1 MKSYHKLATVI
12 CLLVAAHA
20 LYAQGP
26 PTPVNLVA
34 QVKQD
39 QHPEVMLTWQV
50 PGPTMMSLF
59 FKVYRSADDSTHFKL
74 LSATNRPGYHDEWVN
89 PGHTYYYYVTSA
101 LLNISS
107 TNISESPP
115 SNIASATIPNSSG
128 RPHGVITGTV
138 VDSLTRTPLPFA
150 KIMFFPISKPVLWI
164 PNTLA
169 DSTGKYRAVLDTGTY
184 LINAQAWKMEM
195 SMSPLPPYR
204 SEWYKDAADPLH
216 ATPVLL
222 AENAEFVADFDLVR
236 PLPPP
241 LASIS
246 GTVTDSSGHPLV
258 NATVVIVRTMQE
270 MLRLAANTG
279 EVPGLGTESMDI
291 QGLGN
296 VRGVLWKGLTDSS
309 GNYQAHVLAGNAYIA
324 MAVKH
329 GYLPEFY
336 NNKTNP
342 MDADIIR
349 LIRDTTGIDFSL
361 TPRPV
366 VQNSVSG
373 IVRDSNGVRVPSRI
387 VVLPVQLWPGP
398 TSARFEHT
406 DSTGAYTITNVRP
419 GKYFVLALP
428 FSHYAPAF
436 YKAGAYGVLR
446 WQKADTVNIAISG
459 DVTGIDIG
467 VVAIKSRGFARLSGR
482 IRSGGGSPEAA
493 NGSPIEG
500 VNVLAQNAQGE
511 AVGYGI
517 TDDTGAYT
525 IDALPVGQLSV
536 VIDRP
541 GYLTSQDNVT
551 FGTND
556 FTLNRDYT
564 LTPLS
569 PTSVPGN
576 ATVPLS
582 YTLEQNYPNPF
593 NPSTQITFSLPVL
606 SNVTLSVYNLL
617 GQEIAILINSVAP
630 AGNHRVVWDGKDG
643 TGRSIASG
651 VYFYRLQASS
661 VSGGETFSSMKRM
674 VLVK

>member
-1 MKSYHKLATVI
+1 
-12 CLLVAAHA
+12 
-20 LYAQGP
+20 
-26 PTPVNLVA
+26 
-34 QVKQD
+34 
-39 QHPEVMLTWQV
+39 
-50 PGPTMMSLF
+50 
-59 FKVYRSADDSTHFKL
+59 
-74 LSATNRPGYHDEWVN
+74 
-89 PGHTYYYYVTSA
+89 
-101 LLNISS
+101 
-107 TNISESPP
+107 
-115 SNIASATIPNSSG
+115 
-128 RPHGVITGTV
+128 
-138 VDSLTRTPLPFA
+138 
-150 KIMFFPISKPVLWI
+150 
-164 PNTLA
+164 
-169 DSTGKYRAVLDTGTY
+169 
-184 LINAQAWKMEM
+184 
-195 SMSPLPPYR
+195 
-204 SEWYKDAADPLH
+204 
-216 ATPVLL
+216 
-222 AENAEFVADFDLVR
+222 
-236 PLPPP
+236 
-241 LASIS
+241 
-246 GTVTDSSGHPLV
+246 
-258 NATVVIVRTMQE
+258 VVIVRTMQE

-279 EVPGLGTESMDI
+279 EVPGLGTENMDI

-296 VRGVLWKGLTDSS
+296 VRGVLWKGLTDSL
-309 GNYQAHVLAGNAYIA
+309 GKYQAHVLAGNAYIA

-467 VVAIKSRGFARLSGR
+467 VVPIKSRGFARLTGR
-482 IRSGGGSPEAA
+482 IHSGGGSPEATT
-493 NGSPIEG
+493 GSPIEG
-500 VNVLAQNAQGE
+500 VNVLAQNAQGD

-517 TDDTGAYT
+517 TDDTGAYA
-525 IDALPVGQLSV
+525 IDALPAGQLSV
-536 VIDRP
+536 VIDRL
-541 GYLTSQDNVT
+541 GYLTSQDDVT

-569 PTSVPGN
+569 PTSVPGT

-593 NPSTQITFSLPVL
+593 NPSTEIAFSLPVL
-606 SNVTLSVYNLL
+606 SNVTLTVYNLL
-617 GQEIAILINSVAP
+617 GQEVAILLNSVAP
-630 AGNHRVVWDGKDG
+630 AGNYRVVWNGKDG
-643 TGRSIASG
+643 AGRSTASG
-651 VYFYRLQASS
+651 VYFYRLRASS
-661 VSGGETFSSMKRM
+661 VSGGETFSGMKRM
-674 VLVK
+674 VFVK